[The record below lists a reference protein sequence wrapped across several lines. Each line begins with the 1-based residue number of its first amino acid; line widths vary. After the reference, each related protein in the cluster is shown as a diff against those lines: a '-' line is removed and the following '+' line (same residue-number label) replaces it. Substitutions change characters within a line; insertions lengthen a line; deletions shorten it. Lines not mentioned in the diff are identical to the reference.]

1 MSTNKCKFCTAG
13 RAHLDCPNGYAPTT
27 LEELERSII
36 LKIEAEVF
44 DIVRLADKGDDK
56 AYGRAAARFVTS
68 MPELLSHYRA
78 GIAQMAR
85 ELQSPETPN
94 SFSEGWNAA
103 LDALA
108 DKLID
113 KS

>member
-1 MSTNKCKFCTAG
+1 MSTNECKFCTAG

-27 LEELERSII
+27 LEELEKKLLAAHVCRFNDGSQRCECF
-36 LKIEAEVF
+36 LEA
-44 DIVRLADKGDDK
+44 
-56 AYGRAAARFVTS
+56 
-68 MPELLSHYRA
+68 LSHYRA
-78 GIAQMAR
+78 GIAEMAR